1 MKLDLA
7 SASDNLKVSVPDS
20 GKSVATNSETSES
33 SGFMSQL
40 SALLGGPDESSHKA
54 QTNAAQQSTV
64 TDETAKPSSPTV
76 NNDSVAHESVDELLE
91 SDQNLETV
99 KSTTSTGEGD
109 AVKQKT
115 DSTLD
120 GEEASK
126 VLAASEVVSREAKA
140 KQVMSES
147 DELLG
152 RLNESNSA
160 LQTKESLRQQDV
172 AAPATV
178 VASGKELPHENEPS
192 SVKPGLVSIAAVSSH
207 SPLTDKSLGMPNEAL
222 ESTHSHQT
230 HSAMAP
236 ELSDINGQVVE
247 AEHVQEQPQKSAVT
261 DELTSAQPLNASS
274 SEELSELETQVGQKA
289 EAQQPVIT
297 QSSLAAQDSSN
308 TQVQTEEVG
317 SEPTAIPWGQSPK
330 EAGHVSQQ
338 ASDVKL
344 NSERSLAAAQSAS
357 VAAVVPSSPPSA
369 LATSPTAVSLQAMD
383 AKMGTDASLAS
394 APVVP
399 ANPSASNSALQ
410 ASLAATSVMATKGDK
425 KEASHLGPQDLTAAN
440 GVTSSAPTA
449 QATRAEVNTAQGS
462 VVISQAMSP
471 EQMAEKANE
480 RVQVMLSKN
489 LKNIDI
495 RLDPPELGRMQI
507 RMNMNGDTTTV
518 HFTVANNQARDV
530 VEQAMPRLRE
540 MLAQQGLQLGDTSV
554 QQQSAGQ
561 QQGRFAQQGNGDGHS
576 NTHGDGWDGDES
588 TPETSMNLN
597 VDTKQDGIS
606 FYA

>member
-33 SGFMSQL
+33 TGFMSQL
-40 SALLGGPDESSHKA
+40 SALLGGPDESSYKA
-54 QTNAAQQSTV
+54 QTNAAQQPTV

-91 SDQNLETV
+91 SDQNVETA

-192 SVKPGLVSIAAVSSH
+192 SVKLGPVSIAAVSSH
-207 SPLTDKSLGMPNEAL
+207 SPLTDKSLDMPNEAL
-222 ESTHSHQT
+222 ESTHRHQT

-236 ELSDINGQVVE
+236 ELSDINDQVVE
-247 AEHVQEQPQKSAVT
+247 AEHVQEQHQKPAVT
-261 DELTSAQPLNASS
+261 DELTSAQSLNASS
-274 SEELSELETQVGQKA
+274 GEELSEPETQVGQKA
-289 EAQQPVIT
+289 EAQQPVIN

-344 NSERSLAAAQSAS
+344 SSERSLAAAQSAS
-357 VAAVVPSSPPSA
+357 VAAVVPSSLPSA
-369 LATSPTAVSLQAMD
+369 LATSPTAVNLQAMD
-383 AKMGTDASLAS
+383 AKVGTDASLAS
-394 APVVP
+394 AFVVP
-399 ANPSASNSALQ
+399 TNPSASNSALQ

-462 VVISQAMSP
+462 VVISQAMSA

-576 NTHGDGWDGDES
+576 NAHGNGWDDES
-588 TPETSMNLN
+588 APETSMNLN

>member
-33 SGFMSQL
+33 TGFMSQL
-40 SALLGGPDESSHKA
+40 SALIGGPDESSYKA
-54 QTNAAQQSTV
+54 QTNAAQQPTV
-64 TDETAKPSSPTV
+64 TDETAKPSSSTV

-91 SDQNLETV
+91 SDQNVETA

-192 SVKPGLVSIAAVSSH
+192 SVKSGPVSIAAVSSH
-207 SPLTDKSLGMPNEAL
+207 SPLADKSLDIPNEAS

-230 HSAMAP
+230 HSTMAQSHKASTP
-236 ELSDINGQVVE
+236 EQVTSAPQGKTVAAVMGSELSDTNAQVVE

-261 DELTSAQPLNASS
+261 DELTSAQSLNASS
-274 SEELSELETQVGQKA
+274 GEELSEPETQVGQKA
-289 EAQQPVIT
+289 EAQQPVIN

-344 NSERSLAAAQSAS
+344 SSERSLAAAQSAS

-369 LATSPTAVSLQAMD
+369 LATSPTAVNLQAMD

-399 ANPSASNSALQ
+399 TNPSASNSALQ

-425 KEASHLGPQDLTAAN
+425 KEASHLAHKILPQRTA
-440 GVTSSAPTA
+440 
-449 QATRAEVNTAQGS
+449 
-462 VVISQAMSP
+462 
-471 EQMAEKANE
+471 
-480 RVQVMLSKN
+480 
-489 LKNIDI
+489 
-495 RLDPPELGRMQI
+495 
-507 RMNMNGDTTTV
+507 
-518 HFTVANNQARDV
+518 
-530 VEQAMPRLRE
+530 
-540 MLAQQGLQLGDTSV
+540 
-554 QQQSAGQ
+554 
-561 QQGRFAQQGNGDGHS
+561 
-576 NTHGDGWDGDES
+576 
-588 TPETSMNLN
+588 
-597 VDTKQDGIS
+597 
-606 FYA
+606 